1 MIDVGVSPDYQP
13 TPTGLNP
20 NRPYRLDNGIIK
32 RRVEQGKWLPFQANN
47 PPDTV
52 TPPNLHQGIIYPE
65 WPHVAVYEQP
75 GSVDGELINYP
86 VFITIPYVSGYMR
99 SDFQD
104 IRFATLDGRKLD
116 YCFVDCVDGDHADFY
131 VKIPDLPA
139 SPSVTNIKVYCG
151 NLSVITTANAK
162 NMFNNLSAYY
172 QLNESSGSVLHD
184 LSGNENDGTIY
195 NSPSVVEGRY
205 GKVILWNGSN
215 QYAIIPVAVDMDWTI
230 CFWLTSTQ
238 SAYSS
243 SQWYQGAG
251 LIDGE
256 VGGVTSDY
264 GITFGAGK
272 VLYGIGNPDT
282 TITSTA
288 INDGKPHFI
297 VATRKANTGIF
308 TLYVDGI
315 QVATATGGTGQRH
328 AMNQLSVAISTSGNY
343 FNGTIERLLFYSTV
357 KSLSDIP
364 YTENE
369 PTTGILGA
377 WSETRYVLAT
387 ENVMVQGNVLGDSPM
402 SAPKPDDDIVF
413 EVDGIEYKGLE
424 NFQIEKRGNDAA
436 STFNVSYLTA
446 DDLVLMTGQKIIFKE
461 RYGDKD
467 GFYSGAIQDIKDS
480 NVDSERTWTISGR
493 DTGSKL
499 ISQPFT
505 LACVESNPT
514 QYTSYQLLDMIL
526 DGMGVEL
533 GPCVDI
539 TVTGIVNQNNV
550 FKGFGGNWGTR
561 AAALN
566 DLLALCSRVLGKN
579 INWFI
584 DKKGLL
590 RIFYTDVPDTSIG
603 ISILK
608 DNPRMLSLE
617 VDENSENL
625 VNDLTGTAGEN
636 NNITTHLQDNSS
648 INGWTDPDTGLSW
661 PGYGTQTGEPIQDS
675 TITKQSDLNAKVQNE
690 LNLHSKPIFTATIVL
705 SRFPDCEMGQP
716 VYFPDHYKLRGM
728 TFVITAITLNGD
740 SADRTTTIVATTDR
754 SIIGPLSDYEAV
766 NSIAKYA
773 VKEYAPFTAVV
784 TDVGKNGVTVQ
795 PVNEPGTVNA
805 RNLGG

>member
-1 MIDVGVSPDYQP
+1 MCNPDGHVKNRNGINGGFKLINVGVSPDYQP

-47 PPDTV
+47 PPGTV
-52 TPPNLHQGIIYPE
+52 TPVDLHKGIIYPE
-65 WPHVAVYEQP
+65 WPHVAIYEQP
-75 GSVDGELINYP
+75 GSTDGELINYP

-131 VKIPDLPA
+131 VKIPDLSA
-139 SPSVTNIKVYCG
+139 SPAINNIKVYCG
-151 NLSVITTANAK
+151 NLNATTTADPDNVPAFYNSMDNISDWTVVAGTWTNPGAYTQSGSGVKGGIKIHFLDDGSPKNYTFRIQRTSGSNWGGILLRGITADAGGNGYENGNLFLIYSDHIAAYLSTNGNSSSIASRNYTFSPGVWYNIQITTTTTGFIVNV
-162 NMFNNLSAYY
+162 NGN
-172 QLNESSGSVLHD
+172 QVLNV
-184 LSGNENDGTIY
+184 T
-195 NSPSVVEGRY
+195 NSTYPTG
-205 GKVILWNGSN
+205 
-215 QYAIIPVAVDMDWTI
+215 
-230 CFWLTSTQ
+230 
-238 SAYSS
+238 
-243 SQWYQGAG
+243 
-251 LIDGE
+251 
-256 VGGVTSDY
+256 
-264 GITFGAGK
+264 
-272 VLYGIGNPDT
+272 T
-282 TITSTA
+282 TIRFLSYDPDMFDELNV
-288 INDGKPHFI
+288 IP
-297 VATRKANTGIF
+297 
-308 TLYVDGI
+308 
-315 QVATATGGTGQRH
+315 TATPPATGT
-328 AMNQLSVAISTSGNY
+328 
-343 FNGTIERLLFYSTV
+343 
-357 KSLSDIP
+357 
-364 YTENE
+364 
-369 PTTGILGA
+369 LGA
-377 WSETRYVLAT
+377 WSETRYVSAT
-387 ENVMVQGNVLGDSPM
+387 ENIMVQGNVLGDSPM

-413 EVDGIEYKGLE
+413 EVDGVEYAGLE
-424 NFQIEKRGNDAA
+424 NFNIEKRGNDAA
-436 STFNVSYLTA
+436 STFDVSYLTA
-446 DDLVLMTGQKIIFKE
+446 EDLILMTGQGITFKE

-467 GFYSGAIQDIKDS
+467 GFYSGAIQDVKDS
-480 NVDSERTWTISGR
+480 NVDSERTWTITGR

-514 QYTSYQLLDMIL
+514 SYTSYQLLDMIL

-550 FKGFGGNWGTR
+550 FKGFGGNWDTR

-566 DLLALCSRVLGKN
+566 DLLALVSRVLGKN
-579 INWFI
+579 VNWFI

-617 VDENSENL
+617 VEENSENL

-636 NNITTHLQDNSS
+636 NNITTHLQDTAS
-648 INGWTDPDTGLSW
+648 INGWTDPDTGLIW
-661 PGYGTQTGEPIQDS
+661 PGYGVQTGEPIQDS
-675 TITKQSDLNAKVQNE
+675 TITNQSDLNAKVQNE